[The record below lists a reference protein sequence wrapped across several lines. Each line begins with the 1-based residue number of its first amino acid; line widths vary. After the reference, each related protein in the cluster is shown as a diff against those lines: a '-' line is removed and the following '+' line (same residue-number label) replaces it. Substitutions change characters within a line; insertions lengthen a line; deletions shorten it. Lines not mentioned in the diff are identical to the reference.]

1 MSNMLRI
8 IIHLSVLKLCVPGIS
23 KSAMQA
29 SVEIV
34 NSKDIQIQCISM
46 APSVNID
53 GSVAVTYYMSSNF
66 KGNKI
71 ITAKSAAVNLIRPTD
86 DDDIV
91 ETPVPEQFLTSWKDG
106 QWVTEMVSHQ
116 D

>member
-1 MSNMLRI
+1 MSNVLRI
-8 IIHLSVLKLCVPGIS
+8 IIHLSILKLCVPDIP